1 MKLRAV
7 CFDLWETLITNSP
20 ELSREQERTRIAR
33 MEVVLIA
40 HGHPSD
46 AQQIERAHRSLWQRC
61 HELYWSMDRDVPC
74 RRQIE
79 VFLEELGLYW
89 TRLEEETLEEL
100 EHVYANVAVDLLPE
114 PVEGA
119 RDVLTEIRRR
129 GLRTGLISNTGR
141 TPGYALRE
149 ILKRLDLAPMIDAMV
164 FSNEQGYC
172 KPEPFIF
179 EQLRRS
185 VGVQYDEMV
194 FVGDNLYVDVLGAK
208 RCGMRGVHF
217 VPEVRGTA
225 VAPHVE
231 HEPVEADGTIVRL
244 RELVT
249 WLDEHG
255 QRPRHDSD

>member
-1 MKLRAV
+1 MLAAI
-7 CFDLWETLITNSP
+7 CFDLWETLITNPP
-20 ELSREQERTRIAR
+20 ELSRTQERTRIAR
-33 MEVVLIA
+33 MEAVLIA
-40 HGHPSD
+40 HGHRAD
-46 AQQIERAHRSLWQRC
+46 AEQIERAHRTLWQRC

-79 VFLEELGLYW
+79 VFLEELGVDW
-89 TRLEEETLEEL
+89 TRLEDGTLEEL

-119 RDVLTEIRRR
+119 PDVLAEVRRR
-129 GLRTGLISNTGR
+129 GFRTGLISNTGR

-149 ILKRLDLAPMIDAMV
+149 ILKRLKLAPMIDTMI
-164 FSNEQGYC
+164 FSNEIGYC

-185 VGVQYDEMV
+185 LGVRYDEMM

-208 RCGMRGVHF
+208 RCGMRAVHF

-231 HEPVEADGTIVRL
+231 HEDVEPDATITRLHELLPVIDR
-244 RELVT
+244 
-249 WLDEHG
+249 HG
-255 QRPRHDSD
+255 